1 MTVRMIIWFVL
12 QALVLREG
20 VKTLNVI
27 TSRAG
32 CPIRNFNSLEESAK
46 TTMIE
51 VAFRGMT
58 SVELAALVFSLVI
71 GLPLAALLVIAF
83 WNVGLSGN
91 EAKA

>member
-1 MTVRMIIWFVL
+1 MIIRMTVWFIL
-12 QALVLREG
+12 QALALREG

-32 CPIRNFNSLEESAK
+32 CPLRNFNSMEEFAK

-58 SVELAALVFSLVI
+58 SVELAVLVFSLVI
-71 GLPLAALLVIAF
+71 SLPLAALLVIAF

-91 EAKA
+91 EAKP